1 MLCVASPLGGRYVFR
16 ERFKLD
22 IFKRLKNEV
31 NEIHFRW
38 VVYRQVYA
46 QGPKEIELLNKNGA
60 YFFYIVQHLFM
71 DNVALSFSKL
81 TDPNKQRSNENLSL
95 KQLTVLA
102 NDSGNLELAQI
113 LKEKFEELLNGCEK
127 FRTLRNKRIA
137 HADLEHA
144 MGVAEEPLPG
154 ISRQYVEDALALL
167 RDFMNTYELA
177 VSGSQ
182 TLYDEII
189 LDLGSGGDILLN
201 TLRKA
206 THT

>member
-1 MLCVASPLGGRYVFR
+1 MDV
-16 ERFKLD
+16 
-22 IFKRLKNEV
+22 FKRIKDEV

-60 YFFYIVQHLFM
+60 YFFSIAQHLFM

-81 TDPNKQRSNENLSL
+81 TDPNKQGSNENLSL
-95 KQLTVLA
+95 KQLIVLS
-102 NDSGNLELAQI
+102 NNSGDLELAHA
-113 LKEKFEELLNGCEK
+113 LKEKFEELLKSCDK
-127 FRTLRNKRIA
+127 FRKLRNKRIA
-137 HADLEHA
+137 HADLGHA
-144 MGVAEEPLPG
+144 MGVADEPLPG

-177 VSGSQ
+177 VSDSQ

-189 LDLGSGGDILLN
+189 LDLGSGGDVLLN
-201 TLRKA
+201 SLRKA

>member
-1 MLCVASPLGGRYVFR
+1 M
-16 ERFKLD
+16 D
-22 IFKRLKNEV
+22 IFKRLKDEV
-31 NEIHFRW
+31 NEVHFRW

-60 YFFYIVQHLFM
+60 YFFYVAQHLFM

-102 NDSGNLELAQI
+102 NDSGDLELAKT
-113 LKEKFEELLNGCEK
+113 LKKKFEELLKSCEK

-137 HADLEHA
+137 HADLHHA
-144 MGVAEEPLPG
+144 MGVAEELLPG
-154 ISRQYVEDALALL
+154 ISRKYVEDALVLL

-177 VSGSQ
+177 VSQSQ

-189 LDLGSGGDILLN
+189 LDLGAGGDVLLGS
-201 TLRKA
+201 LRKV
-206 THT
+206 TP